1 MPSATNRS
9 VSALPIPLA
18 APVTTATFPSSSRI
32 GPLSIPTAEAMP
44 CCSRTGPPR
53 LGCASR
59 RTASRRRS
67 RMIVERLRLDGRTVI
82 VAGAGG
88 GGIGSH
94 TARAVAEAGA
104 NVVAVDIVGAAL
116 DQIVADLTAE
126 GYPITPLVAD
136 ARTDEGVATIV
147 GAAVSNYGGVH
158 GLINI
163 IGVAAPHTWCK
174 AEDVTREV
182 WREVMDVN
190 LDYAMFLSIAVAKQ
204 MIAQGSGGSIVS
216 LSSTSGIGASP
227 FHSAYGV
234 AKGGIVAM
242 VRTLAVEWG
251 IHGIRVN
258 AIAPGTISTP
268 RSGADV
274 GDAER
279 DRRGVPLG
287 RRGTPAD

>member
-1 MPSATNRS
+1 
-9 VSALPIPLA
+9 
-18 APVTTATFPSSSRI
+18 
-32 GPLSIPTAEAMP
+32 
-44 CCSRTGPPR
+44 
-53 LGCASR
+53 
-59 RTASRRRS
+59 
-67 RMIVERLRLDGRTVI
+67 MIAERLRLDGRTVI

-104 NVVAVDIVGAAL
+104 NVVAVDISPAAL
-116 DQIVADLTAE
+116 DPVVAELATD
-126 GYPITPLVAD
+126 GYPVTAVIAD
-136 ARTDEGVATIV
+136 ARTDEGVASIV
-147 GAAVSNYGGVH
+147 DRALDSYGAVY

-174 AEDVTREV
+174 AENVTREI
-182 WREVMDVN
+182 WREIMAVN
-190 LDYAMFLSIAVAKQ
+190 VDYAMFLSIAAAKQ
-204 MIAQGSGGSIVS
+204 MMRQGTGGSIVA

-234 AKGGIVAM
+234 AKGAVVAM

-251 IHGIRVN
+251 VHGIRVN
-258 AIAPGTISTP
+258 AIAPGTIATP
-268 RSGADV
+268 RSGTDP

-287 RRGTPAD
+287 RRGTPADIAAAALFLVSDLAAYVTGQCLPVDGGTSVKWAHLGDDNTPIFLTNPAILEQIHGPRA

>member
-1 MPSATNRS
+1 
-9 VSALPIPLA
+9 
-18 APVTTATFPSSSRI
+18 
-32 GPLSIPTAEAMP
+32 
-44 CCSRTGPPR
+44 
-53 LGCASR
+53 
-59 RTASRRRS
+59 
-67 RMIVERLRLDGRTVI
+67 MIVERLRLDGRTVI

-163 IGVAAPHTWCK
+163 IGLAAPHTWCK

-287 RRGTPAD
+287 RRGTPADIASAALFLVSDLSSYVSGQCLPVDGGTSVKWAHLGDDSTPIFLTNPAILEQIHGPRTS